1 MARRAV
7 VRALASWPYTCAYLN
22 AHFDRLDDAGKHRYY
37 EHYAKV
43 FWNPG
48 IRLGGGT
55 WKLHFLDRLIEL
67 PLRPAHSRHDW
78 DVALSILGHDI
89 EIKTT
94 YRNLLLSDERPE
106 IFFDVGANYGTHS
119 LLFAAAG
126 VPTTSF
132 EPNPHCKPAFDDMAG
147 LNGLRVDWEAVAI
160 GADHGELELVFPPG
174 ETWLGSVVGT
184 VAEDIRRG
192 HADFAVERVQM
203 RVLDDYAE
211 RARGKRTLIK
221 IDVEGGE
228 AAVLKGAT
236 ALLRQSRPTIIFESN
251 DRGARVELAA
261 LLGEH
266 RYAITRLPRSGK
278 PAAALSESEF
288 RTSIETNFL
297 ASPRDAGPAQAA
309 ASMEAPHRP
318 RPATAA

>member
-1 MARRAV
+1 MTRTLFEKLHDNRIMRVAKRAA
-7 VRALASWPYTCAYLN
+7 VRTLASWRHSCSYLN
-22 AHFDRLDDAGKHRYY
+22 SHFDGLDDAGKNGYYHRY
-37 EHYAKV
+37 AKI

-55 WKLHFLDRLIEL
+55 WNLHFLDKLIKL
-67 PLRPAHSRHDW
+67 PLRPEQSRHDW

-132 EPNPHCKPAFDDMAG
+132 EPNPHCRPAFDDMAN

-174 ETWLGSVVGT
+174 ETWLGTVVGS
-184 VAEDIRRG
+184 VAHDIRRD
-192 HADFAVERVQM
+192 HADFLVERVRM
-203 RVLDDYAE
+203 RKLDDYAE

-228 AAVLKGAT
+228 AAVLKGAS
-236 ALLRQSRPTIIFESN
+236 ALLRQSRPKIIFESN
-251 DRGARVELAA
+251 DRGARAELAA

-266 RYAITRLPRSGK
+266 GYAITRLPW
-278 PAAALSESEF
+278 PNNQTPALSESDF
-288 RTSIETNFL
+288 RSSIETNFL
-297 ASPRDAGPAQAA
+297 AR
-309 ASMEAPHRP
+309 PHETGS
-318 RPATAA
+318 A